1 MSWKIALVV
10 ALLNAVITALV
21 AMPVADRVTRA
32 MDVSDFEGG
41 RGMAIVFIF
50 IPVAFIGGGFLLG
63 LLGAK
68 LVHAM
73 EWAHFWKASGIALL
87 LGQGSLFGIA
97 GLALLSV
104 VHPPVLDGHYLAL
117 RIEVYMPAR
126 LLPNGKLDR
135 DKVKMSL
142 YAGDKDNRYAE
153 IDTAHIVHEGDT
165 VMIPAEATLNSAS
178 AFRML
183 SITVEGT
190 DGYALDPLPL
200 PPKPTAKD
208 LEWTARMPMREAKL
222 TGTSYTFTDVLLRY
236 RVVKK
241 EKVAED

>member
-1 MSWKIALVV
+1 MSWKIAIVV
-10 ALLNAVITALV
+10 ALLNALITALV

-32 MDVSDFEGG
+32 LGVSDFEGG
-41 RGMAIVFIF
+41 RGMAVVFIF
-50 IPVAFIGGGFLLG
+50 IPAAFIGGFLLG
-63 LLGAK
+63 LLATK

-73 EWAHFWKASGIALL
+73 EWAHFWKASGTALL

-117 RIEVYMPAR
+117 RIEVFVPKR
-126 LLPNGKLDR
+126 LLPGGQLEAG
-135 DKVKMSL
+135 KVKMSL
-142 YAGDKDNRYAE
+142 YAGDKDNRYAD
-153 IDTAHIVHEGDT
+153 IDTAEIAVNGDT
-165 VMIPAEATLNSAS
+165 LVIPAEASLNSANN
-178 AFRML
+178 FRMI
-183 SITVEGT
+183 SFTIEGM

-200 PPKPTAKD
+200 PPKPKNKD
-208 LEWTARMPMREAKL
+208 LEWTERMPMREAKV

-241 EKVAED
+241 EKVEEE